1 MSPAAVYS
9 YDWPCHGGITTCP
22 QGQASK
28 RLCSFEIHAERA
40 KRHESGSDISTE
52 VSALP
57 ALTASERGLACLR
70 LRTIP
75 ALTPIL
81 VLLCFGCCF
90 NRQRLSR
97 VAEGTGPLKPQQPG
111 ATAKVLIPAQVGRDK
126 ILD

>member
-1 MSPAAVYS
+1 MS
-9 YDWPCHGGITTCP
+9 
-22 QGQASK
+22 
-28 RLCSFEIHAERA
+28 
-40 KRHESGSDISTE
+40 
-52 VSALP
+52 
-57 ALTASERGLACLR
+57 ALTAPEQGLAYP
-70 LRTIP
+70 RTRTTP
-75 ALTPIL
+75 PLTPIL